1 MSQLE
6 NLLSRLTKVKG
17 RAGNYTACC
26 PAHDDKTP
34 SLAVK
39 EQDGKII
46 LHCFGG
52 CSVENIVGAVGM
64 DMTDLFPPS
73 DKTDYSRPAPKV
85 KFFATDLLRVIAL
98 EAAIVSV
105 AAYDMGRGKVLPK
118 PDLDRLQLAYQRI
131 HTAMES
137 ANG

>member
-1 MSQLE
+1 MSQLDAM
-6 NLLSRLTKVKG
+6 LSRLTQVKG
-17 RAGNYTACC
+17 RNGNYVACC
-26 PAHDDKTP
+26 PAHEDRKP

-39 EQDGKII
+39 EEDGKII
-46 LHCFGG
+46 LHCFAG

-64 DMTDLFPPS
+64 DMTDLFPP
-73 DKTDYSRPAPKV
+73 KEKVDYARPAPKV

-105 AAYDMGRGKVLPK
+105 AAYDMSKGKTLPQH
-118 PDLDRLQLAYQRI
+118 DLDRLQVAYQRI
-131 HTAMES
+131 NTAMES

>member
-6 NLLSRLTKVKG
+6 GLLSRLTGVKG
-17 RAGNYTACC
+17 RNGNYTARC
-26 PAHDDKTP
+26 PAHEDKSP

-39 EQDGKII
+39 EQDGKI
-46 LHCFGG
+46 LVHCFAG

-64 DMTDLFPPS
+64 DVTDLFPPPVPTY
-73 DKTDYSRPAPKV
+73 KPQPRV
-85 KFFATDLLRVIAL
+85 KFFASDLLRVVAL

-105 AAYDMGRGKVLPK
+105 AAYDMARGKSLPK

-131 HTAMES
+131 NDAMEA
-137 ANG
+137 ANA